1 MYLYY
6 YSWPLN
12 NDRLNPH
19 TNPYNN
25 YSLTQW
31 FSLVS
36 LNYCLCTRTIISF
49 ENGHW
54 KLEWAHPGITSTG
67 MKCFSVSCK
76 QKIIWTGLIPERKSF
91 WYHENLAP
99 CTVTHLFWSISPNSH
114 ICTSLWNKMNCITK
128 INHL

>member
-6 YSWPLN
+6 YFWPLN

-19 TNPYNN
+19 TNPYNI
-25 YSLTQW
+25 SVTQR

-36 LNYCLCTRTIISF
+36 LNYLSLHQNNNFIWKI
-49 ENGHW
+49 NGHW
-54 KLEWAHPGITSTG
+54 KLEWAHPGITCTR
-67 MKCFSVSCK
+67 MKCCSVSCK
-76 QKIIWTGLIPERKSF
+76 QKIIWTGLIPEWKSF
-91 WYHENLAP
+91 RYHGNIVP
-99 CTVTHLFWSISPNSH
+99 CTVTHLFWSISPI